1 MHGHSSI
8 KKAAKLA
15 SAKEVAKAAVAKTK
29 TIIYTKKKYLLQK
42 NSCHILLR
50 RTHYSKE

>member
-1 MHGHSSI
+1 MHGHSLL

-15 SAKEVAKAAVAKTK
+15 TAKAAAKAAVAKTK

-42 NSCHILLR
+42 NS
-50 RTHYSKE
+50 